1 MVMTL
6 DSQEK
11 VYIHELK
18 DLYNAENQL
27 IEALPKVIK
36 SVNDEQLKKDITAH
50 LNETKQHAARI
61 EKIMKNMDASPA
73 GVKCKGM
80 EGLIEEGDEM
90 MKEKELP
97 EDLLT
102 DALVTG
108 AQKIE
113 QYEIHA
119 YESAIKAARELG
131 QADAASVLEQSLQE
145 ERAAY
150 EKLHAFSQAN

>member
-1 MVMTL
+1 MAMTL
-6 DSQEK
+6 DSHEK
-11 VYIHELK
+11 MFIHELK

-27 IEALPKVIK
+27 IKALPKVIDA
-36 SVNDEQLKKDITAH
+36 VNDEQLKKDITAH
-50 LNETKQHAARI
+50 LNETKLHAARI
-61 EKIMKNMDASPA
+61 EKIMKGMDASPT

-80 EGLIEEGDEM
+80 QGLVEEGDDM

-97 EDLLT
+97 KDLLT

-119 YESAIKAARELG
+119 YESAVKAAQELG
-131 QADAASVLEQSLQE
+131 HQEAAGSLQQTLQE

-150 EKLHAFSQAN
+150 EKLHAFSEAH

>member
-1 MVMTL
+1 MF
-6 DSQEK
+6 
-11 VYIHELK
+11 IHELK

-27 IEALPKVIK
+27 IKALPKVIK
-36 SVNDEQLKKDITAH
+36 TVNDEGLKRDISAH

-61 EKIMKNMDASPA
+61 EKIMKEMEMTPN

-80 EGLIEEGDEM
+80 EGLVEEGDEVI
-90 MKEKELP
+90 KEKKLP
-97 EDLLT
+97 KDVVT

-119 YESAIKAARELG
+119 YESAIKAAQELG
-131 QADAASVLEQSLQE
+131 HQHAVEPLQQSLRE

-150 EKLHAFSQAN
+150 EKLHSFSQSH

>member
-1 MVMTL
+1 MAMTL
-6 DSQEK
+6 DSLEK

-18 DLYNAENQL
+18 DLWNAENQL
-27 IEALPKVIK
+27 IKALPKVIK
-36 SVNDEQLKKDITAH
+36 SVNDAQLKQDITAH

-61 EKIMKNMDASPA
+61 EKIMKTMDSSPA

-97 EDLLT
+97 KDLLT

-131 QADAASVLEQSLQE
+131 HSDAASTLRQSLGD

-150 EKLHAFSQAN
+150 DKLHAFSQQN